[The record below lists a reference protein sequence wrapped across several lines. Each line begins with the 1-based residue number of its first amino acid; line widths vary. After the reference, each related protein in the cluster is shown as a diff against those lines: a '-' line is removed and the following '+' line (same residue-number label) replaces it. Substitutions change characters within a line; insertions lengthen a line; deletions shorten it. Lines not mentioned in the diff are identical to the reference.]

1 MRVVRM
7 TRKEAAR
14 ARQRAEKDEA
24 NAAKRFVE
32 YADIN
37 LRTGGGEGAVMWAAA
52 HLGILYE
59 RVVRLRREVSRL
71 KRRVG

>member
-1 MRVVRM
+1 M
-7 TRKEAAR
+7 TGKEAAR
-14 ARQRAEKDEA
+14 ARRKAEKDEA

-52 HLGILYE
+52 HLGIRYE
-59 RVVRLRREVSRL
+59 RVLRLRREVSRL